1 MESSVT
7 RVAFAKF
14 LDELSAVIG
23 PDDEFIFAPD
33 KTQVQ
38 NSMKLKNIYS
48 SSQWR
53 NQPSRTG
60 GKEGG
65 MRVLGH
71 KKNPTSKI
79 RGGNCPPLPP

>member
-1 MESSVT
+1 
-7 RVAFAKF
+7 
-14 LDELSAVIG
+14 
-23 PDDEFIFAPD
+23 
-33 KTQVQ
+33 
-38 NSMKLKNIYS
+38 MKLKNMYS

-79 RGGNCPPLPP
+79 RGGELPSPAPLNDVSDPIVCN